1 MAYAENT
8 DVAVEKSVAEIVGL
22 IKRAGANRIAQV
34 EEPGTLAFQFFLND
48 RMLRF
53 RVSLPSPA
61 DIPQYNPN
69 NHQSRTNDQR
79 IRLAQ
84 QRQRQRARALL
95 LVIKAKLESVESGVE
110 TFDEAFLPNIVTP
123 EGETVGD
130 WLIPQIADA
139 YLTGRVPTRLL
150 PAPEAV
156 DAG

>member
-8 DVAVEKSVAEIVGL
+8 EVSIEKSVAEIVGL

-34 EEPGTLAFQFFLND
+34 EEPGVIAFQFFLKD

-53 RVSLPSPA
+53 KVQLPSPSDVA
-61 DIPQYNPN
+61 EWNER
-69 NHQSRTNDQR
+69 NHQYRSAEQR
-79 IRLAQ
+79 VKIAQ

-110 TFDEAFLPNIVTP
+110 TFEEAFLSNIVTP
-123 EGETVGD
+123 DGDTVGD
-130 WLIPQIADA
+130 WLIPQIAQA

-150 PAPEAV
+150 PAPE
-156 DAG
+156 DA